1 MAMIAISMPPALEV
15 KFREKVE
22 RENLTISKA
31 GTALILRWLEE
42 DHAAQAPVEEAV

>member
-31 GTALILRWLEE
+31 GKALIERWLAE
-42 DHAAQAPVEEAV
+42 DCAVLVPVEGPE